1 MVLVKYWS
9 RYFANGSIMF
19 FCGWCSL
26 YFSLWTIPHLFLPP
40 PPNVFWLNLM
50 ETIKGNLTSNR
61 RKLAPGASQRG
72 PLTFL
77 PRRACAQNSKWVPD
91 HLHPKWSATLFFSTL
106 GWSWKSPSWLWV
118 TSCLLH
124 SHPGTRSFNFLPSS
138 ENHILSWLSDILV
151 ALSPGHLEILGGWL
165 YWHHFHWILTW
176 RPYLRLGK
184 LLSVQ

>member
-1 MVLVKYWS
+1 MFLMVLVKYWS

-26 YFSLWTIPHLFLPP
+26 YFSLRTIPHLFLPP

-77 PRRACAQNSKWVPD
+77 PRQACAQNSKWVPD
-91 HLHPKWSATLFFSTL
+91 HLHPKWSATLFLNFFFPDHLHPKWSATL
-106 GWSWKSPSWLWV
+106 LWI
-118 TSCLLH
+118 
-124 SHPGTRSFNFLPSS
+124 SFQLWD
-138 ENHILSWLSDILV
+138 H
-151 ALSPGHLEILGGWL
+151 
-165 YWHHFHWILTW
+165 
-176 RPYLRLGK
+176 LGK
-184 LLSVQ
+184 VRVGFGWPVAFFTATLEHGALISYPALII